1 MFLEIEEIRGLTD
14 FIRKSV
20 PEEYQRRGLAVGN
33 AARIVVLVNG
43 AEHVPVWVK
52 IEKAKAGCYEGAS
65 DASYGPLAKG
75 VLFAFDWRHVV
86 DWI

>member
-1 MFLEIEEIRGLTD
+1 MILEIEEIRDLTA
-14 FIRKSV
+14 FIRESV
-20 PEEYQRRGLAVGN
+20 PEEYQRRGLSVGN

-52 IEKAKAGCYEGAS
+52 ISKVEAGRYEGAS
-65 DASYGPLAKG
+65 DACYGPIAKG